1 MIRTYFKLNTNYHL
15 PSPAPL
21 PRFNQIP
28 RKRLD
33 EQVNIT
39 ARSDA
44 CNLQPPLP
52 DLPHI
57 HPWSMNIWTISCVRY
72 WIVAEIWYQMTID
85 FYLLQDLLS
94 SLIIQDKPVEQS
106 ITVLVLIILKMEE
119 VFKEFLQDKY
129 GNLGASPS
137 NIIIHCPPYQE

>member
-1 MIRTYFKLNTNYHL
+1 
-15 PSPAPL
+15 
-21 PRFNQIP
+21 
-28 RKRLD
+28 
-33 EQVNIT
+33 
-39 ARSDA
+39 
-44 CNLQPPLP
+44 
-52 DLPHI
+52 
-57 HPWSMNIWTISCVRY
+57 
-72 WIVAEIWYQMTID
+72 MTID

-137 NIIIHCPPYQE
+137 NIIIHCPPFHSKSNFFSFEA